1 MKSEQNYFG
10 FWQSDAVWVLKL
22 ILLSIVISVG
32 IKTVGPDLALTPT
45 IAVILALVFTPT
57 IVLAGLLL
65 WRWTTAKTADQP

>member
-1 MKSEQNYFG
+1 MKSEQNHFG

-32 IKTVGPDLALTPT
+32 IKTVGPDLALMPT
-45 IAVILALVFTPT
+45 TAVILALVFTPI

-65 WRWTTAKTADQP
+65 WRLAKAKTADQP